1 MNNFLPPYERPN
13 FLERNLRVSYKETL
27 RSSKPEGGDQQDS
40 QMELGVVVR
49 GPVSTSHISTTTLW
63 VISSQVLLTMDA
75 EGFNIKQEDCAIWSQ
90 SVMSVMCMYNCNV

>member
-49 GPVSTSHISTTTLW
+49 GPVSTSHISTTTL
-63 VISSQVLLTMDA
+63 
-75 EGFNIKQEDCAIWSQ
+75 
-90 SVMSVMCMYNCNV
+90 